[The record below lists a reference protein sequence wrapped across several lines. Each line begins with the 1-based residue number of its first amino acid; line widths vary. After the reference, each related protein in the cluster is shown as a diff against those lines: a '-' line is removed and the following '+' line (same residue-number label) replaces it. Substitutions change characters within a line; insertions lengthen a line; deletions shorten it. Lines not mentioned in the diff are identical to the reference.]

1 MSTRAEVMPHKAP
14 NLPGFEYLNQL
25 DGVKLLRRDMT
36 TRNESGMLKSPRK
49 LIHYYIKNRC
59 VLLKLKYP

>member
-1 MSTRAEVMPHKAP
+1 MPHKAP

-49 LIHYYIKNRC
+49 IDP
-59 VLLKLKYP
+59 LLYLKTDAFSLSLNTHK